1 MTEGC
6 GVESHAK
13 ALSSKERRSVLTS
26 TMSTIYQ
33 TYPALASLERSPF
46 SAILGLKV
54 ESATAGAAV
63 VRMPFALR
71 LLNDGGPE
79 VPIHG
84 GAIASLADFA
94 ACAAIWTMPETQRSA
109 TISITVNY
117 TAPGIQSDLVA
128 RARVRS
134 KGKRVA
140 SIAVEIHD
148 QAGGLVADALVTYKI
163 A

>member
-1 MTEGC
+1 M
-6 GVESHAK
+6 A
-13 ALSSKERRSVLTS
+13 
-26 TMSTIYQ
+26 TIHQ
-33 TYPALASLERSPF
+33 IYPAIASLEQSPF

-54 ESATAGAAV
+54 ESVSAGAAV
-63 VRMPFALR
+63 VRMPFNLH
-71 LLNDGGPE
+71 LLNDGGPD

-94 ACAAIWTMPETQRSA
+94 ACAAIWTMPETKRSA
-109 TISITVNY
+109 TISMTVNY

-140 SIAVEIHD
+140 SINVEIHD
-148 QAGGLVADALVTYKI
+148 QAGTLVADALVTYKI

>member
-1 MTEGC
+1 
-6 GVESHAK
+6 
-13 ALSSKERRSVLTS
+13 
-26 TMSTIYQ
+26 
-33 TYPALASLERSPF
+33 
-46 SAILGLKV
+46 
-54 ESATAGAAV
+54 
-63 VRMPFALR
+63 MPFALR